1 MSMPG
6 RAIVGIPEI
15 LVILLAGCGPPPR
28 DSTLTGEGARAAL
41 EGRAAVVDLAELLPL
56 ATLWTETEGIR
67 LDDRE
72 VEPHLAEGWGPE
84 EGSEGSKRVRAIGE
98 STAIELQVERPRP
111 VRLRMSCWPEP
122 RSPTVAPRW
131 GVSANGQPAGEV
143 VFDRHPGLTYAVD
156 LPERLLRAGRNRI
169 EFRNLLASISV
180 GRPVAADSAPPTIAC
195 DGFRFEGLVDGRPAH
210 LAETDPPAL
219 VLPSGSR
226 IVYSLVVAPRA
237 ELVIDPVRR
246 VGSSGGGILRVSA
259 RIDGAGERV
268 VFDGDDRQRSGGVR
282 LVVGGEAPL
291 RMQLTLEARTTGRVR
306 AVELHGARLESA
318 ERSLM
323 PSPGPRAAAVRDRE
337 RPPDIVLYLIDTLRS
352 DHLGCYGYRRPTSP
366 RIDAFA
372 GEAALFEQARAQASW
387 TRPAV
392 ASIFTGRYPHSH
404 GVHRNRDALGATVPV
419 LAELLRRRGYHTA
432 AVVTNGVVGA
442 QFGFARGFD
451 AFEFLPED
459 HRRSE
464 VHRSAFD
471 AHAAASRLLSMRPPE
486 RPLFL
491 YVHTTDPHAP
501 YRPGRRW
508 LERIGADVRD
518 YEAGNLER
526 MTNLFLELDAKV
538 DEATQRDIVSLY
550 DAEIAFNDEAFGE
563 LLDTLRDGGV
573 LDRAWVALLSDH
585 GEEFSEHG
593 RWQHG
598 LSLYEEQLRVPLI
611 VRPPGGIPGGRRI
624 PNLVGQVDLMPTLLE
639 VAGAPAPDG
648 VQGRSLLSLVAGAA
662 DADFGSSG
670 TFAELA
676 GDTEFRWLSASVHS
690 GFKLIRN
697 HRYDKPRLRRELYD
711 LERDAGET
719 TNLATARPV
728 LADYLRVREEASR
741 RFSPTAAAAEAS
753 PDRELEESLRALG
766 YLR

>member
-1 MSMPG
+1 MPG
-6 RAIVGIPEI
+6 RAIVRIPVL
-15 LVILLAGCGPPPR
+15 LVILIAGCSPPPR
-28 DSTLTGEGARAAL
+28 ESRLTAEGARAAL
-41 EGRAAVVDLAELLPL
+41 EGQAAVVDLAELLPL
-56 ATLWTETEGIR
+56 ATLWTETERIR
-67 LDDRE
+67 FDDSSAE
-72 VEPHLAEGWGPE
+72 QHLAQGWGPE
-84 EGSEGSKRVRAIGE
+84 EGSEGSKRARAIDD
-98 STAIELQVERPRP
+98 STVVEFQIELPRP

-122 RSPTVAPRW
+122 RSATTAPRW
-131 GVSANGQPAGEV
+131 GISANGQPVAEV
-143 VFDRHPGLTYAVD
+143 VLDRRPGLTYTVD

-169 EFRNLLASISV
+169 EFRNLLAPGSA
-180 GRPVAADSAPPTIAC
+180 GRPAAAASTPPTVAC
-195 DGFRFEGLVDGRPAH
+195 DGFQFEGLAERRPAH
-210 LAETDPPAL
+210 LAETGPPTL

-226 IVYSLVVAPRA
+226 VVYSLVVAPHA
-237 ELVIDPVRR
+237 ELVIDR
-246 VGSSGGGILRVSA
+246 VGRAGASGDGNLRVSA
-259 RIDGAGERV
+259 RIDGAEERV
-268 VFDGDDRQRSGGVR
+268 VFDGKDGQGSDGVR
-282 LVVGGEAPL
+282 VVLGGEAPQ
-291 RMQLTLEARTTGRVR
+291 RMQLTLEARATGKVR

-318 ERSLM
+318 ERRPAQSA
-323 PSPGPRAAAVRDRE
+323 GPRAAPVREKE

-372 GEAALFEQARAQASW
+372 GEAALFERARAQASW

-404 GVHRNRDALGATVPV
+404 GVHRDRDALGETVPV

-464 VHRSAFD
+464 VHRSAFE
-471 AHAAASRLLSMRPPE
+471 AGAAARRLLAARPPG

-501 YRPGRRW
+501 YRPGREW
-508 LERIGADVRD
+508 LERIGVDVRD

-526 MTNLFLELDAKV
+526 MTDRFERLDAKV
-538 DEATQRDIVSLY
+538 DDATQRDIVALY
-550 DAEIAFNDEAFGE
+550 DAEIALNDGAFGE
-563 LLDTLRDGGV
+563 LFDTLREAGV
-573 LDRAWVALLSDH
+573 LDRSWIALLSDH
-585 GEEFSEHG
+585 GEEFFEHG

-611 VRPPGGIPGGRRI
+611 VRPPGGIPGGRRVS
-624 PNLVGQVDLMPTLLE
+624 NLVGQVDLMPTLLE
-639 VAGAPAPDG
+639 VAGVDSPEG
-648 VQGRSLLSLVAGAA
+648 VQGRSVLPLITGRAG
-662 DADFGSSG
+662 ADFGSSG

-676 GDTEFRWLSASVHS
+676 CHPEFRWLSASVHS

-697 HRYDKPRLRRELYD
+697 HRYDEPRLRRELYD

-719 TNLATARPV
+719 TNLATTRPV
-728 LADYLRVREEASR
+728 FADYLRARQEASR
-741 RFSPTAAAAEAS
+741 LFSPASRAVEAS